1 MNATPTRPDE
11 APRLPGLDRLI
22 EMLRE
27 AQLPVGPSEV
37 IDAAQV
43 LQHLAS
49 SVPASEQERSR
60 LKPRLRPA
68 LCKSIVD
75 QAVFDDVFERWSAL
89 PAEGSGTASIPAA
102 AGAARPST
110 LRGPAPGVVVT
121 KRSRWHRWAAA
132 ATLLAAI
139 AAAAWWYS
147 RPAPIPPAAAP
158 VKASSA
164 PVAPAAPTAVA
175 PDASQTRDPN
185 AITVYGYFPALRANE
200 EIRPFW
206 LWALLLLPLLGIA
219 PALLLALPLPR
230 ISRRRGGGSMT
241 LQAWP
246 ASKHQRDLVF
256 RIAPAVEGQLQR
268 HVRGAVE
275 HREAYARRPL
285 LDARRTVEATI
296 GRLGVPSPRYR
307 YARLRPAYLVLVQA
321 ESVDEYAVLWAQRL
335 RTLDMR
341 VDIFRFGA
349 PIDGAAPRCVE
360 VGGAGRRFGFDALP
374 NPEPGQRL
382 MLLAPTAA
390 LLGTDD
396 RLHPWARA
404 ARLKRW
410 AQRALFTP
418 DEPRDWNLAHVNALE
433 QPTGAD
439 PGMFVLP
446 FDDNAL
452 AAWTEWLVRD
462 HLPDIVLSEPQ
473 RYPRLL
479 HDGEARFV
487 GAADAAALGET
498 PQAAGKLVSQLVSQ
512 LHAYLGDNGFYW
524 LCACAVPPL
533 LKRQLALLLGEQ
545 YFLRC
550 QASEE
555 RTRYYMARNWRLLV
569 RLPWLRDD
577 AQIPQWL
584 RLALLARLPETIQDE
599 LRDVVRG
606 VLAPQPGGASAATPG
621 SGVQLGFEVPGAE
634 SAALGDPSAP
644 ATDPRH
650 SLYVGF
656 VRDGLTAEQLVLRI
670 PGDWNRWLPALL
682 RRPPWWRRLGAG
694 WARWSLRDGIAG
706 QGFSGLS
713 VLFGALAA
721 VAGGLGWAVLALIQP
736 VDWPAAARGW
746 IYDEVLRTVA
756 VTHQAAVTHVAY
768 SRDGSRF
775 VTASRDNTA
784 RVWDA
789 DTGKPV
795 GEPMKHASLVNS
807 ASFSPDGRRVVT
819 ASQDDTARV
828 WDAGTGK
835 PVGVPMTHRSPVNS
849 ASFSPD
855 GRRVVTASADK
866 AARVWDADSGKSV
879 GAPMTHGDWVSS
891 ASFSPDGRRVV
902 TASGDKT
909 ARVWDADTGK
919 PVGEPMTHGEIVAS
933 AGFSPDGKRV
943 VTASWDKTA
952 HVWDADS
959 GKPVGESMTHGAP
972 VISASFNFDG
982 KRVVTA
988 SADKTARV
996 WDAGTGKPV
1005 SEPMAHGDAVNT
1017 ASFSPDGKRV
1027 VTASWDNTAR
1037 VWEAGSGTPLGPA
1050 LKHDSVVTQGA
1061 FSPDGSRVATVS
1073 QDGAARVWNAASG
1086 ALIGVPLQTAGE
1098 ATHVD
1103 WSPDGQRLVIA
1114 TGVQDQSSP
1123 SGSTGGG
1130 WSERNSADGARSAAA
1145 VAQSPPGL
1153 HAAQRLKANAA
1164 YVVRVPQLPPPP
1176 YPGQGGVDRLRELI
1190 DTRIETNVGAIAA
1203 LVGLS
1208 AAMALV
1214 VAWRQRRQLVS
1225 LRPGGTA

>member
-1 MNATPTRPDE
+1 MNATATHPDDP
-11 APRLPGLDRLI
+11 PRLPGLDRLI

-27 AQLPVGPSEV
+27 AQLPVGPSEA

-43 LQHLAS
+43 MRHLAS
-49 SVPASEQERSR
+49 SVPAGEQERSR

-68 LCKSIVD
+68 LCKSLVD

-89 PAEGSGTASIPAA
+89 PAEEPGTGSTPAA
-102 AGAARPST
+102 AGAAGPST
-110 LRGPAPGVVVT
+110 LRGRAASMVVPT
-121 KRSRWHRWAAA
+121 RPRWRWWAAA
-132 ATLLAAI
+132 ATLLAAL

-147 RPAPIPPAAAP
+147 RPAPKPPAAAP
-158 VKASSA
+158 VEARST
-164 PVAPAAPTAVA
+164 PVAPAAPTAIA
-175 PDASQTRDPN
+175 PDAAQLRDPN

-200 EIRPFW
+200 EVRPFW

-230 ISRRRGGGSMT
+230 ISRRRGGGSVT

-275 HREAYARRPL
+275 HRQAYARRPL

-321 ESVDEYAVLWAQRL
+321 EREDAYAVLWAQRL

-341 VDIFRFGA
+341 VDIFRFAA
-349 PIDGAAPRCVE
+349 PTDGTAPRCVE

-382 MLLAPTAA
+382 ILLAPTAA
-390 LLGTDD
+390 LLGADD

-404 ARLKRW
+404 ARLQRW

-418 DEPRDWNLAHVNALE
+418 DEPRDWNLGHVSALE

-479 HDGEARFV
+479 RDSEARFV

-533 LKRQLALLLGEQ
+533 LDCRLALLLGEQ

-584 RLALLARLPETIQDE
+584 RLALLARLPDTIQDE

-606 VLAPQPGGASAATPG
+606 ALVPQPGGAVGATSG
-621 SGVQLGFEVPGAE
+621 TGVQLGFEVPGAE
-634 SAALGDPSAP
+634 SAVTGDLVAP

-670 PGDWNRWLPALL
+670 PGAWNHWLPALL
-682 RRPPWWRRLGAG
+682 ARPPWWRRLGAG
-694 WARWSLRDGIAG
+694 WARWSLRDGVAG

-713 VLFGALAA
+713 VLIGA
-721 VAGGLGWAVLALIQP
+721 VAVGAAGLGWAVLALIQP
-736 VDWPAAARGW
+736 VDWPATARGW
-746 IYDEVLRTVA
+746 IYDEVVRTVV
-756 VTHQAAVTHVAY
+756 VTHQGAVTNVAY

-775 VTASRDNTA
+775 VTASRDKTA
-784 RVWDA
+784 HVWDT

-795 GEPMKHASLVNS
+795 GAPMTHGDAVRS
-807 ASFSPDGRRVVT
+807 ASFSPDGKRVVT
-819 ASQDDTARV
+819 ASSDNTARV

-835 PVGVPMTHRSPVNS
+835 PVGEPMTHGDGVLS

-855 GRRVVTASADK
+855 GKRVVTAS
-866 AARVWDADSGKSV
+866 W
-879 GAPMTHGDWVSS
+879 
-891 ASFSPDGRRVV
+891 
-902 TASGDKT
+902 DKT

-919 PVGEPMTHGEIVAS
+919 PVGEPMTHGYS
-933 AGFSPDGKRV
+933 
-943 VTASWDKTA
+943 
-952 HVWDADS
+952 
-959 GKPVGESMTHGAP
+959 
-972 VISASFNFDG
+972 
-982 KRVVTA
+982 
-988 SADKTARV
+988 
-996 WDAGTGKPV
+996 V
-1005 SEPMAHGDAVNT
+1005 SS

-1027 VTASWDNTAR
+1027 VTASLDKTAR
-1037 VWEAGSGTPLGPA
+1037 VWDADTGKPVGEPMT
-1050 LKHDSVVTQGA
+1050 HE
-1061 FSPDGSRVATVS
+1061 
-1073 QDGAARVWNAASG
+1073 
-1086 ALIGVPLQTAGE
+1086 IGRA
-1098 ATHVD
+1098 HV
-1103 WSPDGQRLVIA
+1103 
-1114 TGVQDQSSP
+1114 
-1123 SGSTGGG
+1123 
-1130 WSERNSADGARSAAA
+1130 
-1145 VAQSPPGL
+1145 
-1153 HAAQRLKANAA
+1153 
-1164 YVVRVPQLPPPP
+1164 
-1176 YPGQGGVDRLRELI
+1176 
-1190 DTRIETNVGAIAA
+1190 
-1203 LVGLS
+1203 
-1208 AAMALV
+1208 
-1214 VAWRQRRQLVS
+1214 
-1225 LRPGGTA
+1225 